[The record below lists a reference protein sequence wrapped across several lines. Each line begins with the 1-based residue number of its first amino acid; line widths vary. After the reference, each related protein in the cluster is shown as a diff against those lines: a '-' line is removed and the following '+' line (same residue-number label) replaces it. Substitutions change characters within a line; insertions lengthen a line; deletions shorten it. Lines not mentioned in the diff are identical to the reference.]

1 MEMKY
6 IKKFNEEFDWEEV
19 LKNNRGGE
27 DLDKWSNLE
36 KDLLEVSK
44 KYEGQFGIDSYAIVD
59 AMHQVL
65 DTMFQKK

>member
-1 MEMKY
+1 MEMRH

-19 LKNNRGGE
+19 LKNSRDE
-27 DLDKWSNLE
+27 KDLDKWSNLE
-36 KDLLEVSK
+36 KDLVEVSK

-59 AMHQVL
+59 AMYQVL

>member
-1 MEMKY
+1 MKH

-19 LKNNRGGE
+19 LKNNRDGK

-36 KDLLEVSK
+36 KDLIEVSK
-44 KYEGQFGIDSYAIVD
+44 KYEGQFGIDSYAVVD

>member
-1 MEMKY
+1 MRH

-19 LKNNRGGE
+19 LKNSRDE
-27 DLDKWSNLE
+27 KDLDRWSNLE
-36 KDLLEVSK
+36 KDLVEVSK

-59 AMHQVL
+59 AMYQVL

>member
-1 MEMKY
+1 MRH

-19 LKNNRGGE
+19 LKNSRDE
-27 DLDKWSNLE
+27 KDLDKWSNLE
-36 KDLLEVSK
+36 KDLVEVSK

-59 AMHQVL
+59 AMYQVL

>member
-1 MEMKY
+1 MKH

-19 LKNNRGGE
+19 LKNNRDGK

-44 KYEGQFGIDSYAIVD
+44 KYEGQFGIDSYAVVD

>member
-1 MEMKY
+1 MKH

-19 LKNNRGGE
+19 LKNNRDE
-27 DLDKWSNLE
+27 KDLDKWSNLE

-44 KYEGQFGIDSYAIVD
+44 KYEGQFGIDSYAVVD

>member
-1 MEMKY
+1 MKHL
-6 IKKFNEEFDWEEV
+6 KKFNEEFDWEEV
-19 LKNNRGGE
+19 LKNNRDGK

-44 KYEGQFGIDSYAIVD
+44 KYEGQFGFDSYAVVD

>member
-1 MEMKY
+1 MKHL
-6 IKKFNEEFDWEEV
+6 KKFNEEFDWEEV
-19 LKNNRGGE
+19 LKNNRDGK

-44 KYEGQFGIDSYAIVD
+44 KYEGQFGIDSYAVVD

>member
-1 MEMKY
+1 MKH

-19 LKNNRGGE
+19 LKNNRDGK

-44 KYEGQFGIDSYAIVD
+44 KYEGQFGIDSYAVVD
-59 AMHQVL
+59 AMQQVL